1 MLNLQLLLPLIAG
14 HLIGD
19 FVLQTSQMVADKGR
33 VRTRMI
39 HATIVA
45 LVSWILA
52 GYWATW
58 WWLIPGL
65 LIPHFLIDSLK
76 NAVEKKLS
84 AESQEDG
91 SWMARNAEAALF
103 TADQTLHMA
112 VLLGLAYAS
121 SLPGLAKTV
130 VGESWWVSRFGG
142 TYLSLLILVAGF
154 ILAVYVTGFVLG
166 FLLRRFA
173 MQEEGGLP
181 GGGLYIGFFERA
193 IIFIFVMAGQP
204 AGIGFLV
211 AAKSVF
217 RFGELKDKKD
227 RAIAEYILIGTLM
240 SFTFAMIVAY
250 ATRYLLRGAF

>member
-76 NAVEKKLS
+76 TNF
-84 AESQEDG
+84 D
-91 SWMARNAEAALF
+91 
-103 TADQTLHMA
+103 
-112 VLLGLAYAS
+112 
-121 SLPGLAKTV
+121 
-130 VGESWWVSRFGG
+130 
-142 TYLSLLILVAGF
+142 
-154 ILAVYVTGFVLG
+154 
-166 FLLRRFA
+166 
-173 MQEEGGLP
+173 
-181 GGGLYIGFFERA
+181 
-193 IIFIFVMAGQP
+193 
-204 AGIGFLV
+204 
-211 AAKSVF
+211 
-217 RFGELKDKKD
+217 
-227 RAIAEYILIGTLM
+227 
-240 SFTFAMIVAY
+240 
-250 ATRYLLRGAF
+250 RYLNWEL